1 MRIEEFS
8 DELTGDDLPKRSTT
22 ENEPSTLDA
31 IDQRIL
37 AILQRDSLIANQ
49 DLADRVGLS
58 PPACFKRVRR
68 LRARRII
75 TGTVALIAPEAVG
88 YPVLV
93 MARVKLERP
102 RDEMM
107 REFERKMAA
116 LPPVIQCLTVAGDI
130 DYIIVVRARDIADY
144 QAFSRTVFA
153 TDPSIR
159 SYTSEIVLEVAK
171 WTTEVPLDIPSM
183 LDGQASRII

>member
-1 MRIEEFS
+1 LFFE
-8 DELTGDDLPKRSTT
+8 LPKRSPR
-22 ENEPSTLDA
+22 EIEAPSLDA
-31 IDQRIL
+31 IDRRIL
-37 AILQRDSLIANQ
+37 GILQHDSLIANQ

-58 PPACFKRVRR
+58 PPACLKRVRR
-68 LRARRII
+68 LRARRVIL
-75 TGTVALIAPEAVG
+75 GTVALVAPEAVG

-102 RDEMM
+102 REEMM
-107 REFERKMAA
+107 QEFERKMIA

-130 DYIIVVRARDIADY
+130 DYIIVVRARDIAEY

-159 SYTSEIVLEVAK
+159 SYTSEIVLDVAK
-171 WTTEVPLDIPSM
+171 WTTKVPLEV
-183 LDGQASRII
+183 ASASER

>member
-1 MRIEEFS
+1 
-8 DELTGDDLPKRSTT
+8 LPKRS
-22 ENEPSTLDA
+22 PSEIEAPSLDA
-31 IDQRIL
+31 IDRRIL
-37 AILQRDSLIANQ
+37 GILQHDSLIANQ

-58 PPACFKRVRR
+58 PPACLKRVRR
-68 LRARRII
+68 LRVRRVIL
-75 TGTVALIAPEAVG
+75 GTVALVAPEAVG

-102 RDEMM
+102 REEMM
-107 REFERKMAA
+107 QEFERKMIA

-130 DYIIVVRARDIADY
+130 DYIIVVRARDIAEY

-159 SYTSEIVLEVAK
+159 SYTSEIVLDVAK
-171 WTTEVPLDIPSM
+171 WTTKVPLEVPS
-183 LDGQASRII
+183 ASER

>member
-1 MRIEEFS
+1 M
-8 DELTGDDLPKRSTT
+8 PKRS
-22 ENEPSTLDA
+22 PSEIEAPSLDA
-31 IDQRIL
+31 IDRRIL
-37 AILQRDSLIANQ
+37 GILQHDSLIANQ

-58 PPACFKRVRR
+58 PPACLKRVRR
-68 LRARRII
+68 LRVRRVIL
-75 TGTVALIAPEAVG
+75 GTVALVAPEAVG

-102 RDEMM
+102 REEMM
-107 REFERKMAA
+107 QEFERKMIA

-130 DYIIVVRARDIADY
+130 DYIIVVRARDIAEY

-159 SYTSEIVLEVAK
+159 SYTSEIVLDVAK
-171 WTTEVPLDIPSM
+171 WTTKVPLEVPS
-183 LDGQASRII
+183 ASER

>member
-1 MRIEEFS
+1 
-8 DELTGDDLPKRSTT
+8 LPKRSPL
-22 ENEPSTLDA
+22 ESEALIIDA

-37 AILQRDSLIANQ
+37 GILQHDSLIANQ

-58 PPACFKRVRR
+58 PPACLKRVRR
-68 LRARRII
+68 LRAARVIVR
-75 TGTVALIAPEAVG
+75 TVALVAPEALG

-107 REFERKMAA
+107 QQFERKMIA

-130 DYIIVVRARDIADY
+130 DYIIVVRARSIEDY

-159 SYTSEIVLEVAK
+159 SYTSEIVLDVPK
-171 WTTEVPLDIPSM
+171 WTTKVPLDLPS
-183 LDGQASRII
+183 GS

>member
-1 MRIEEFS
+1 M
-8 DELTGDDLPKRSTT
+8 PKRT
-22 ENEPSTLDA
+22 PIDIGALTLDT
-31 IDQRIL
+31 IDRRIL
-37 AILQRDSLIANQ
+37 GVLQDDSLISNQ

-58 PPACFKRVRR
+58 PPACLKRVRR
-68 LRARRII
+68 LRERRVIA
-75 TGTVALIAPEAVG
+75 GTVALVVPGAVG

-102 RDEMM
+102 RETMM
-107 REFERKMAA
+107 EEFERKMIA

-130 DYIIVVRARDIADY
+130 DYVILVRARDIADY

-159 SYTSEIVLEVAK
+159 SYTSDIVLGVAK
-171 WTTEVPLDIPSM
+171 WTTKVPIDVSPAIE
-183 LDGQASRII
+183 RKTI